1 MLEDTDTADV
11 FWMTWFLWFMAWIH
25 GSWNSSGFFPP
36 WKRQGEKKT
45 WQKNDSLQD
54 FSEKSSV
61 GWGTPP
67 KTIKCPPKK
76 ESFQKEMSSSNHYF
90 SRDIFVFGEVSQ
102 VGIEESPA
110 PLPHKME
117 AIFWAPV
124 CMREKVEDPRYHQH
138 TTALGLEMLEL
149 LERWPAWMSQEVSKW
164 LVHGL

>member
-25 GSWNSSGFFPP
+25 GSWNSSGFFPA
-36 WKRQGEKKT
+36 WNMAKERLLAGFFREIV
-45 WQKNDSLQD
+45 SGLRY
-54 FSEKSSV
+54 
-61 GWGTPP
+61 TPENYQMF
-67 KTIKCPPKK
+67 KCPPKK
-76 ESFQKEMSSSNHYF
+76 GPFQKEMSSSNHYF

-138 TTALGLEMLEL
+138 TTALGLEMIEL

-164 LVHGL
+164 LAHGL